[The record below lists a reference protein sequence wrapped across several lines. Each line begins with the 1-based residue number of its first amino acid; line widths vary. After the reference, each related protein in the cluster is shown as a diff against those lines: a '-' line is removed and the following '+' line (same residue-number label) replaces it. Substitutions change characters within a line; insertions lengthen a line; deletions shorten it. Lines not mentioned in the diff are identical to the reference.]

1 MKLEDSKIEISFNM
15 EEQKVVVTY
24 TSKFDRMTEA
34 QEFIDRLKV
43 FIQGEI
49 TNGKSK
55 SAETD

>member
-24 TSKFDRMTEA
+24 TSKFDSMTEA